1 MPKIS
6 CPLSTTSDPVMD
18 FFSKVQI
25 LRSENRPYAIATVI
39 EVLGS
44 ASARTSS
51 KAIFDQDGVNLLGW
65 VGGGCA
71 ERFIGEEAVQA
82 IREGK
87 TRIVLADLDDE
98 IFGLGVACGG
108 KMRVFID
115 PILPAEVMMLPQT
128 DQFHNEIRSL
138 GGFYGWNIQEDLKL
152 DPPQSI
158 EDLLLLMATTA
169 ADKRDVT
176 AKSLREIKKVP
187 ATFKTVN
194 SQPYLK
200 EVTIVGRT
208 RITEAL
214 ARHFTLL
221 NYSVRVVGPDLKS
234 ENYPT
239 NVKCHCLEDSY
250 EHIDFHKGEVVVIA
264 GHTAQ
269 DPLLVEKALN
279 QKASHVAMIGSLKRS
294 HEVLNHL
301 KLMNQEVT
309 LPLYIPAG
317 LDLNAKNPDEIA
329 LSVISEVI
337 LEKRKSE

>member
-1 MPKIS
+1 MPTIS
-6 CPLSTTSDPVMD
+6 CPQSVTSDPVMD
-18 FFSKVQI
+18 FFSKVQN
-25 LRSENRPYAIATVI
+25 LRSVNRPYAMATVI
-39 EVLGS
+39 EVMGS
-44 ASARTSS
+44 ASARTGS
-51 KAIFDQDGVNLLGW
+51 KAIFDQDGFNLLGW

-71 ERFIGEEAVQA
+71 ERFIGEEAVMA
-82 IREGK
+82 IQEGK
-87 TRIVLADLDDE
+87 PRIVLADLDDE

-115 PILPAEVMMLPQT
+115 PILPAELILLPKT
-128 DQFHNEIRSL
+128 DQFQNEIRSL
-138 GGFYGWNIQEDLKL
+138 AGFYGWNIQEDPNL
-152 DPPQSI
+152 DPPQTI
-158 EDLLLLMATTA
+158 EDLLVVMARTA
-169 ADKRDVT
+169 AAKRGVT
-176 AKSLREIKKVP
+176 GKSLRDIKKVP
-187 ATFKTVN
+187 ATFKPAIN
-194 SQPYLK
+194 QSFLK

-221 NYSVRVVGPDLKS
+221 NYSVRVVGPDIKS

-239 NVKCHCLEDSY
+239 SVKCSCLEDSY
-250 EHIDFHKGEVVVIA
+250 DSINFREGEVVIIA

-301 KLMNQEVT
+301 QLVDQEIN
-309 LPLYIPAG
+309 LPLFIPAG
-317 LDLNAKNPDEIA
+317 LDLSAKNPDEIA

-337 LEKRKSE
+337 LERRRSK

>member
-1 MPKIS
+1 MPTIS
-6 CPLSTTSDPVMD
+6 CPLSVTSDPVMD

-39 EVLGS
+39 EVMGS
-44 ASARTSS
+44 ASARTGS

-71 ERFIGEEAVQA
+71 ERFIGEESVMA
-82 IREGK
+82 IQEGK
-87 TRIVLADLDDE
+87 PRIVLADLDDE

-115 PILPAEVMMLPQT
+115 PILPAEVIMLPKT
-128 DQFHNEIRSL
+128 VQFQNEIRSL
-138 GGFYGWNIQEDLKL
+138 AGFYGWNIQEDPKL

-158 EDLLLLMATTA
+158 EDLLLLMARTA
-169 ADKRDVT
+169 ADKRGVT

-187 ATFKTVN
+187 ATFKPAN
-194 SQPYLK
+194 NQSYLK

-221 NYSVRVVGPDLKS
+221 NYSVRVVGPDIKS

-239 NVKCHCLEDSY
+239 SVKCSCLEDSY
-250 EHIDFHKGEVVVIA
+250 ASIDFQKGEVVIIA
-264 GHTAQ
+264 GHTSQ
-269 DPLLVEKALN
+269 DRLLVEKALN
-279 QKASHVAMIGSLKRS
+279 QMASHVAMIGSFKRS

-301 KLMNQEVT
+301 KLLDQEVT
-309 LPLYIPAG
+309 LPLFIPAG

-337 LEKRKSE
+337 LESRKSE